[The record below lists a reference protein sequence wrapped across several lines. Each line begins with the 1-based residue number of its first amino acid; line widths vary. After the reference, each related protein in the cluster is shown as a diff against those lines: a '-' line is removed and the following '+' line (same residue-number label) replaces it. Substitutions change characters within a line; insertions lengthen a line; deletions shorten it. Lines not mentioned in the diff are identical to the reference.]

1 MFLKSVVIRTR
12 NWLLIATKTREF
24 NTPLRSLTIY
34 KITQIVRALWLAERR
49 VCMRVCKHGCDV
61 KMFCFSRANHAGTNL
76 KKVLSWKVS
85 RQIYFMY
92 PFPPRLKLGKSLQ
105 TSCVFFFCLSWHF
118 KRVFWEASF
127 CKTRT
132 AYLYKLR
139 VQDFATGKNLV
150 KREFCIFS
158 RESYFIK
165 VIENFFCC
173 VCISWYNHSRGWEPE
188 FSIVMQTLD
197 FVSNSPNP
205 SGVYIRLCKHKN
217 VFYCLTG
224 NNMKTLCS
232 NKKTTKPQKKCNC
245 TKRLGLRSLMP
256 CYDYHYLRFGVP

>member
-1 MFLKSVVIRTR
+1 MG
-12 NWLLIATKTREF
+12 LLGWNLE
-24 NTPLRSLTIY
+24 NLY
-34 KITQIVRALWLAERR
+34 K
-49 VCMRVCKHGCDV
+49 HP
-61 KMFCFSRANHAGTNL
+61 
-76 KKVLSWKVS
+76 VS
-85 RQIYFMY
+85 F
-92 PFPPRLKLGKSLQ
+92 
-105 TSCVFFFCLSWHF
+105 FFFCLSWHF

-132 AYLYKLR
+132 AYAYKLR

-158 RESYFIK
+158 RASYFIK

-173 VCISWYNHSRGWEPE
+173 VCISWYKHSRGWEPE

-197 FVSNSPNP
+197 FVSNSPNH

-217 VFYCLTG
+217 VFYCLNG
-224 NNMKTLCS
+224 NNIKTLCS
-232 NKKTTKPQKKCNC
+232 NKKKRQNLRRSATVQ
-245 TKRLGLRSLMP
+245 KRLGLRSLMP